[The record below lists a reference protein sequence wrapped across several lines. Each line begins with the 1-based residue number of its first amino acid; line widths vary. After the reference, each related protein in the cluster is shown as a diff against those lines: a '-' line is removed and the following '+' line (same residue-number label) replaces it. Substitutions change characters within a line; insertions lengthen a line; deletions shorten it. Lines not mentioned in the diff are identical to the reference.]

1 VSLESA
7 EAPRPGERVF
17 LSADWRDLLMLN
29 YSVDPALLTKHV
41 PPGTQLD
48 SFEGK
53 TYVSLVGFRFLRT
66 RLFGFLPVPF
76 HTDFDEVNL
85 RFYVRRRAGE
95 KNRRGVVFVSE
106 VVPKRAVAL
115 LARLAYGE
123 NYSRH
128 PMRHR
133 IEKTATKT
141 SVEYQWRAGGE
152 WCRLYARISGEAARP
167 PEGSLEQF
175 ITEHY
180 WGYAA
185 QRSGG
190 CADYRVAHIPWRVW
204 SSPDAGFEGDAIAA
218 YGAKLGPLFQRS
230 PDSAFLAEGSPVRVF
245 TGTRIS

>member
-1 VSLESA
+1 VLLSA
-7 EAPRPGERVF
+7 E
-17 LSADWRDLLMLN
+17 WRDLVMLN
-29 YSVDPALLTKHV
+29 YAVDPELLRDYV
-41 PPGTQLD
+41 PRGTQLD

-66 RLFGFLPVPF
+66 RLFGFIPVPF

-95 KNRRGVVFVSE
+95 ENRRGVVFVSE
-106 VVPKRAVAL
+106 VVPKRAVSL

-123 NYSRH
+123 NYRRH

-133 IEKTATKT
+133 IEKSGTKT
-141 SVEYQWRAGGE
+141 TAEYEWQVGRE
-152 WCRLYARISGEAARP
+152 WCRLYARVSGEAARP

-190 CADYRVAHIPWRVW
+190 SAEYRVSHIPWRVW
-204 SSPDAGFEGDAIAA
+204 SSTDAGFEGDAIAA
-218 YGAKLGPLFQRS
+218 YGAALGRVFQRS
-230 PDSAFLAEGSPVRVF
+230 PNSAFVAEGSPVRVF
-245 TGTRIS
+245 TGMQIS